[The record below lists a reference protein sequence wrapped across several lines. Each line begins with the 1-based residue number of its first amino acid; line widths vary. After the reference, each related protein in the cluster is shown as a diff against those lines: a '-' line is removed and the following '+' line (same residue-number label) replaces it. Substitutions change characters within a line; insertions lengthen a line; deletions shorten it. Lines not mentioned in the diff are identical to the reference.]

1 MSDSAGAMGILLLL
15 LAGVVWLSQV
25 TKSVKWI
32 TQGSLALL
40 MGLLGGGLSWVIYEL
55 VLHQHIPQ
63 ALVAFKYEIYM
74 DLLLPIIIYQ
84 MGFSTKKHCMFS
96 NLGALVTLGVFGTI
110 TSALMISMV
119 SYYLLLALGL
129 DGAGHVAN
137 SLALGVILS
146 SSDSV
151 AALQAIDKNSQSQ
164 LYSLTFGEGVFNDAT
179 AIVLLRSVQQIHSL
193 AQMNAGTVTSIM
205 LNFIQLLILSMLLGF
220 FLGLLSAFIL
230 KLSFSKSHSTDRE
243 VSILFL
249 VGLSSYLLAERFG
262 LSGVFSVFFCGI
274 TQSHYA
280 WYNLSPS
287 AKVVAIYGSR
297 VMGFLAET
305 MLFLFCGLDLW
316 GLESWEID
324 VTKQRVLRT
333 IAILTVCVSVLLILV
348 RFVVTIPLVGLI
360 NVWRKKKIVSVDAY
374 MLALAGCAR
383 GAVTLALS
391 MNHFLGG
398 KESIHTHERILSASC
413 ILVAVLST
421 IGLGSVIPL
430 VFDRWQ
436 PEAAESMAMAR
447 TLSRIDMHGSVRWES
462 VVHGDRFSI
471 KKLWTYVDRTFI
483 QPVFGGRSMMGDH
496 APSPGRWKGVQS
508 TMRVIQGHVK
518 PPVSSSSGQDLHSP
532 FLHVAAEEQQQQQ
545 QGEDQG
551 DELSAVSDAV
561 QGEEDILAPLFSMIG
576 ERQASQE
583 AESRIDSL
591 LEGGDQQQ

>member
-32 TQGSLALL
+32 TQGSLALF
-40 MGLLGGGLSWVIYEL
+40 MGLVGGGLSWLIYEFIL
-55 VLHQHIPQ
+55 NQHIPQ

-110 TSALMISMV
+110 TSALIISIA
-119 SYYLLLALGL
+119 SYYLLIALGV
-129 DGAGHVAN
+129 DGAGLVAN

-179 AIVLLRSVQQIHSL
+179 AIVLLRSVQQIHSV

-205 LNFIQLLILSMLLGF
+205 LNFIQLLILSLLLGF
-220 FLGLLSAFIL
+220 AMGLLSAFIL
-230 KLSFSKSHSTDRE
+230 KLSFSKAHSTDRE

-297 VMGFLAET
+297 VMAFVAET
-305 MLFLFCGLDLW
+305 LLFLFCGLDLW
-316 GLESWEID
+316 GLESWEIE
-324 VTKQRVLRT
+324 VTKERVLHT
-333 IAILTVCVSVLLILV
+333 IAIMTVCLSVLLILV
-348 RFVVTIPLVGLI
+348 RFVVTLPLIGLI
-360 NVWRKKKIVSVDAY
+360 NVWRQQKIVSLDAY

-398 KESIHTHERILSASC
+398 KESIHTNERILSASC

-436 PEAAESMAMAR
+436 PQAARSMEMAR
-447 TLSRIDMHGSVRWES
+447 TLSRFDTHGSVRWES
-462 VVHGDRFSI
+462 VVDGGRFSI
-471 KKLWTYVDRTFI
+471 KRFWTYVDRSFI
-483 QPVFGGRSMMGDH
+483 QPVFGGRSMMGEH
-496 APSPGRWKGVQS
+496 TPSPGRWKGVQS
-508 TMRVIQGHVK
+508 TMHVIQGHVR
-518 PPVSSSSGQDLHSP
+518 PPPASSTGQDLHTP
-532 FLHVAAEEQQQQQ
+532 FLGEEGEQQQER
-545 QGEDQG
+545 EDQEG
-551 DELSAVSDAV
+551 DELSAVSDMV
-561 QGEEDILAPLFSMIG
+561 EGEEDILAPLFSMIG
-576 ERQASQE
+576 ERQASQK
-583 AESRIDSL
+583 AEMRIDSL
-591 LEGGDQQQ
+591 LEGGEQQ